1 MCLMRLNQLVH
12 DAINNEHLNEKRK
25 YFYVLKVSLSDC
37 LSLFNDHHQRLKFI
51 LSSGALTT
59 TNFVLP
65 IIFFLLVYLESF
77 KNSKTTDKKFYNN
90 LTPNPSTWNS
100 LNEELS
106 FYKDT
111 QEHVQKWNVRSWALK
126 NIFLLQCMTK
136 SQNYAII
143 NANLLEVLLI
153 SKIKELIILKS
164 HRLNWESDLD
174 ILLNRKCTMTLKMY
188 T

>member
-37 LSLFNDHHQRLKFI
+37 LSLFNDHHQRLKII

-65 IIFFLLVYLESF
+65 IFFFLLVHLESF

-90 LTPNPSTWNS
+90 LTPNPST
-100 LNEELS
+100 
-106 FYKDT
+106 
-111 QEHVQKWNVRSWALK
+111 
-126 NIFLLQCMTK
+126 
-136 SQNYAII
+136 
-143 NANLLEVLLI
+143 
-153 SKIKELIILKS
+153 
-164 HRLNWESDLD
+164 
-174 ILLNRKCTMTLKMY
+174 
-188 T
+188 